1 MSSSA
6 DRIVNETRALLTE
19 QGAAVSMAD
28 VARAA
33 GVSRQAVYLHFPSR
47 GQLFMAVV
55 RQMDDEADIRA
66 RCTHALSTPDPT
78 EALRAFIATWL
89 GFVATIRPVATM
101 LLAARNTDHD
111 AWAAWED
118 RMGELRSGYQ
128 HATRRLAAAG
138 RLRSGLHARGA
149 ADLAWALTS
158 VPVWEQLVVDRGW
171 TAARADRHL
180 IDAVMAALTEPV

>member
-1 MSSSA
+1 
-6 DRIVNETRALLTE
+6 
-19 QGAAVSMAD
+19 MAD

-55 RQMDDEADIRA
+55 RKMDDEADIRA
-66 RCTHALSTPDPT
+66 RCTRALGEPDPT
-78 EALRAFIATWL
+78 EALRAFVATWL

-101 LLAARNTDHD
+101 LLAARNTDDD

-118 RMGELRSGYQ
+118 RMGELRSGFEF
-128 HATRRLAAAG
+128 ATRRLAAAG
-138 RLRSGLHARGA
+138 LLRRGLQAPGA
-149 ADLAWALTS
+149 ADLAWALMS

-180 IDAVMAALTEPV
+180 VDAVIAVVTEPA